1 METHPGMRKAPGRF
15 PRYLSAWPA
24 VLLALAWAAGPGP
37 AFAADDPGDLRSAAF
52 ASLWNE
58 DSDRAHALFTAYLDA
73 PGARRDRET
82 LLGLA
87 LACSWSGRQARA
99 VDLYR
104 ELATSEPDDPAAR
117 IGLGRSLIWANR
129 YREGWEALKDVESRF
144 GPASAGGRDARRFRL
159 KVLDEYT
166 PLALIGWESSWDSDD
181 LDIARFRIQ
190 GAVPAA
196 GILLHTGPRVSRY
209 RQPGRPDLTAL
220 RWEAGAGIPLR
231 RNLALHA
238 AGWLE
243 SFRSD
248 EPLEG
253 DAEKLDW
260 NRPGGDFWFTW
271 LPRDR
276 VRLDAGAG
284 YQAVETFLAFGRRLA
299 LRQTNL
305 SADLRLTRRI
315 GLTAVGRLGE
325 FTDGNQRRQG
335 RLAAT
340 WKHEGAVDL
349 QLATA
354 FTVLDHSR
362 PYPGGYWAPDH
373 VAHGG
378 LEAAA
383 VLWRS
388 RFVLRAAGSL
398 GREKETGAD
407 AITVGGGSVHLGLR
421 LSGDWLVA
429 VDAGHSRSAINTDSG
444 YRRTSAGLSLRGI
457 F

>member
-1 METHPGMRKAPGRF
+1 MRTGAVR
-15 PRYLSAWPA
+15 PRRSLTACLA
-24 VLLALAWAAGPGP
+24 ALLALAASTGACHASAAGTSGE
-37 AFAADDPGDLRSAAF
+37 LRSAAF

-58 DSDRAHALFTAYLDA
+58 DSDRAYALFTAYLDA

-82 LLGLA
+82 LRGLA
-87 LACSWSGRQARA
+87 LACSWSGRQTLAI
-99 VDLYR
+99 DLYR
-104 ELATSEPDDPAAR
+104 ELAASEPDDPDAR
-117 IGLGRSLIWANR
+117 IGLGRSLVWANR
-129 YREGWEALKDVESRF
+129 YREGWRVLQDVESRC
-144 GPASAGGRDARRFRL
+144 GPASAGGRDARRFGL

-166 PLALIGWESSWDSDD
+166 PLALFGWESSWDSDD
-181 LDIARFRIQ
+181 LDVARFRIQ
-190 GAVPAA
+190 GAAPVA
-196 GILLHTGPRVSRY
+196 GVLLHTGPRVSRY
-209 RQPGRPDLTAL
+209 RQPGRPHLTAL
-220 RWEAGAGIPLR
+220 RWEAGAGFPLR

-248 EPLEG
+248 DPLEG
-253 DAEKLDW
+253 EAEKLDW
-260 NRPGGDFWFTW
+260 NRPGGDFWVTW

-276 VRLDAGAG
+276 LRLDAGAG

-305 SADLRLTRRI
+305 SADLRLARRI
-315 GLTAVGRLGE
+315 NLAAVGRLGE
-325 FTDGNQRRQG
+325 YTDGNQRRQG

-340 WKHEGAVDL
+340 WKHEGPVDL
-349 QLATA
+349 QLAA
-354 FTVLDHSR
+354 VCTVLDHTR

-373 VAHGG
+373 VVHGG

-383 VLWRS
+383 VLWRN

-421 LSGDWLVA
+421 ISGDWLVA
-429 VDAGHSRSAINTDSG
+429 VDAGHSRSAISTDSG